1 MTDALGVLGQAL
13 TSLRVEAGQGLVN
26 QGEFEAA
33 IQLPTRADFMV
44 DSSVVDLR
52 DRQGLV
58 NFEVL
63 KPPPSVIGDVQFA
76 TVAPKAE
83 PPRLRKARKLLD
95 DPALESVIFSE
106 RMGEAIGYQPE
117 EQDKRGRL
125 ADPVTRAVAHSLGI
139 DLRHASAGQRAL
151 VQRKTREIW
160 NAYDKGQAQ
169 QADMNA
175 QLRDRSLNDYKA
187 YLAKLT
193 DQGLVK
199 PEEDL
204 QERERNYPA
213 FGNLMRSQANRIILN
228 EEITRR
234 ETDRQAFDRLLSDV
248 HTILEV
254 KR

>member
-1 MTDALGVLGQAL
+1 M
-13 TSLRVEAGQGLVN
+13 
-26 QGEFEAA
+26 
-33 IQLPTRADFMV
+33 
-44 DSSVVDLR
+44 
-52 DRQGLV
+52 
-58 NFEVL
+58 L
-63 KPPPSVIGDVQFA
+63 KPPPSVIGDLRFA
-76 TVAPKAE
+76 TVSPKGE

-95 DPALESVIFSE
+95 DPTIESVIFFE
-106 RMGEAIGYQPE
+106 RIGEAIGYQQE
-117 EQDKRGRL
+117 EQAESRRL

-139 DLRHASAGQRAL
+139 NLRHASAGQREL

-160 NAYDKGQAQ
+160 NAYDKRHAQ

-175 QLRDRSLNDYKA
+175 QLRDRSLDEYKA
-187 YLAKLT
+187 YVAKLT
-193 DQGLVK
+193 DQGIVK
-199 PEEDL
+199 PDEDL